1 MKKVSAKTFFTVLWR
16 GLCQA
21 LGWFFGL
28 FGYKRDGKFAKCVWG
43 LFATSAAILMFFITS
58 LLIYSFG
65 SEFYDRYARRY
76 HSCDDPDCYENTF
89 ISRNIFYHDHGD
101 GNGYIFNIFTNK
113 KTLKNVAW
121 ISKPLGYDSLVCF
134 SNGKKRGYFNMFTGT
149 VSIEPKYDHA
159 WVFSD
164 GLASVDDDGWIKFI
178 DHTGKVVI
186 DNHIPYFLGKD
197 GYVFHYGHCIMHDE
211 RGERVGL
218 IDKQGNWVLQPEFFR
233 IETNDSLWI
242 VNNGKQNAVLGPD
255 LKAIIPFSNARFWI
269 CDSLIEAAMP
279 DHSVRTYNRKGEIV
293 EDFYISDV
301 ETLTY
306 DTDEVYFETTKNY
319 DYQYEDEKTVVES
332 ESSELRF
339 KQAVARCRSYQAE
352 HGWHGLMSPDG
363 HTITPPS
370 YSLITA
376 IGPDLYLCKVAD
388 GRKLILNGKGQR
400 VK

>member
-1 MKKVSAKTFFTVLWR
+1 M
-16 GLCQA
+16 
-21 LGWFFGL
+21 
-28 FGYKRDGKFAKCVWG
+28 
-43 LFATSAAILMFFITS
+43 
-58 LLIYSFG
+58 
-65 SEFYDRYARRY
+65 
-76 HSCDDPDCYENTF
+76 
-89 ISRNIFYHDHGD
+89 
-101 GNGYIFNIFTNK
+101 
-113 KTLKNVAW
+113 AW

-218 IDKQGNWVLQPEFFR
+218 IDKQGNWVLQPEYFR
-233 IETNDSLWI
+233 IETSDSLWI

-388 GRKLILNGKGQR
+388 GQKLILNGKGQR